1 MTRVLLADDQDLA
14 RSGLRLI
21 LELAGIEV
29 VGEAGDGAEAVALAA
44 ELEPDVVFMDV
55 RMPGTD
61 GLEATRRIV
70 DAGLPCRVV
79 ILTTFD
85 LDRHVYDAL
94 TAGAAGFLLKDASAQ
109 QLVSAVERTV
119 AGEAP
124 MAPQVLARM
133 IDRYLERAAPST
145 PEPPRLQS
153 LSPREREVLG
163 LIGAGLTN
171 TEIAERLV
179 VSLATVK
186 THVRSI
192 LAKLDARDRVQ
203 VVLLAHR
210 YGVTGQD
217 ALHRAASGRGPSS
230 HAEPGTD
237 QRPGVGTIRSL
248 RSTARR

>member
-1 MTRVLLADDQDLA
+1 MTRVLLADDQDMV
-14 RSGLRLI
+14 RSGLRMI

-29 VGEAGDGAEAVALAA
+29 VGEARDGAEAAALAA
-44 ELEPDVVFMDV
+44 ELEPDVVLMDV

-61 GLEATRRIV
+61 GIEGTRRIV

-94 TAGAAGFLLKDASAQ
+94 TAGAAGFLLKDATAA
-109 QLVSAVERTV
+109 QLVSAVERTA

-124 MAPQVLARM
+124 LAPKVVTRM
-133 IDRYLERAAPST
+133 IDRFLERVPTTT
-145 PEPPRLQS
+145 PEPANLQT
-153 LSPREREVLG
+153 LTPREREVLG
-163 LIGAGLTN
+163 LMADGLTN

-179 VSLATVK
+179 LSLATVK

-203 VVLLAHR
+203 AVLLAHR
-210 YGVTGQD
+210 YGV
-217 ALHRAASGRGPSS
+217 RA
-230 HAEPGTD
+230 
-237 QRPGVGTIRSL
+237 
-248 RSTARR
+248 

>member
-1 MTRVLLADDQDLA
+1 MAAGIPEGAAMTRVLLADDQEMV

-29 VGEAGDGAEAVALAA
+29 VGEAGDGAEAVAFTA
-44 ELEPDVVFMDV
+44 ELEPDVVLMDV

-61 GLEATRRIV
+61 GIEATRRIV
-70 DAGLPCRVV
+70 AAGLPCRVV

-94 TAGAAGFLLKDASAQ
+94 RAGAAGFLLKDASAQ
-109 QLVSAVERTV
+109 QLVSAVERTT

-133 IDRYLERAAPST
+133 IDRFLERVPPST

-163 LIGAGLTN
+163 LMAAGLTN
-171 TEIAERLV
+171 AEIAERLV

-186 THVRSI
+186 THVRNI

-203 VVLLAHR
+203 AVLLAHQYR
-210 YGVTGQD
+210 VT
-217 ALHRAASGRGPSS
+217 A
-230 HAEPGTD
+230 
-237 QRPGVGTIRSL
+237 
-248 RSTARR
+248 